1 MSTEEVEGRIR
12 AVSVATD
19 LDERGD
25 YSRTWRAF
33 LAHGCKRGRRN
44 RVIEETTIVLV
55 DGE

>member
-19 LDERGD
+19 LDE
-25 YSRTWRAF
+25 RAF